1 MDQSEVTQNR
11 RSRRSPVLLTASIEV
26 AGCRP
31 IAVKLRNLSEE
42 GALIEAD
49 ALPPEGTPAYFKRNG
64 LKVSGRVVWVQAK
77 YAGFAFNKPLKR
89 DEVLRQVL
97 QPKPR
102 AETGYR
108 RPGFACRP
116 LTADDRRMLEVWMAS
131 SQLGLIE
138 D

>member
-1 MDQSEVTQNR
+1 MDHSEVTQNR

-42 GALIEAD
+42 GALIEAED
-49 ALPPEGTPAYFKRNG
+49 LPPEGAAAYFKRNE
-64 LKVSGRVVWVQAK
+64 LKVSGRIVWVQGK
-77 YAGFAFNKPLKR
+77 YAGFAFNKPLKQ
-89 DEVLRQVL
+89 DEVLRQVP

-102 AETGYR
+102 AETGSR
-108 RPGFACRP
+108 RPGFTCRP
-116 LTADDRRMLEVWMAS
+116 LSADDRKMLEVWMAT